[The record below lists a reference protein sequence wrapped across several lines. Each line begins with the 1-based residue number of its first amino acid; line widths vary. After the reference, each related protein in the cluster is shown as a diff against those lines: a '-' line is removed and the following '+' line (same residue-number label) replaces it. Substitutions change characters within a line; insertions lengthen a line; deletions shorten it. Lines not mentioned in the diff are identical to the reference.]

1 MRADR
6 FASVYVIGPARRLVA
21 PRSDRRIPI
30 LMYHSIS
37 KPSGGKV
44 HPYFETNT
52 SPETFELQ
60 MKYLHDMGYS
70 TVSPGDVVSH
80 LNSEP
85 MAVNKK
91 VVITFDD
98 GFQDFYTQA
107 FPVLQKYGL
116 NATVYLPTAFIDT
129 GTKLFLGKS
138 CLTWPEVR
146 ELHKMGVVFGSHT
159 VTHPTL
165 KFMSET
171 DLEHEVCASKET
183 IEDELGVSIDSFAY
197 PYAFPEHDAAF
208 AHRLRDLLKSAGYN
222 SGVSTVIGS
231 NQTLEER
238 FFLRRLPVNSWDD
251 IKLFRAKLNGDYD
264 WLRTFQYLKKLMKR
278 TTLERHQASYVA
290 DRRKSV
296 E

>member
-1 MRADR
+1 MSRVRADR
-6 FASVYVIGPARRLVA
+6 FASLYVIGPARRLIA
-21 PRSDRRIPI
+21 PRNGAQIPI

-52 SPETFELQ
+52 APEIFERQ
-60 MKYLHDMGYS
+60 MKYLYDAGYS
-70 TVSPGDVVSH
+70 TLSPADVVAH
-80 LNSEP
+80 LNSGTGDTS
-85 MAVNKK
+85 KK

-116 NATVYLPTAFIDT
+116 SATVYLPTAFIDT
-129 GTKLFLGKS
+129 GTKPFLGKS
-138 CLTWPEVR
+138 CLNWSEVR
-146 ELHKMGVVFGSHT
+146 ELHKMGVAFGSHT

-165 KFMSET
+165 KFMTEV
-171 DLEHEVCASKET
+171 DLEHEVCASKEA
-183 IEDELGVSIDSFAY
+183 IENELGVSIDSFAY

-231 NQTLEER
+231 NQTL
-238 FFLRRLPVNSWDD
+238 
-251 IKLFRAKLNGDYD
+251 
-264 WLRTFQYLKKLMKR
+264 
-278 TTLERHQASYVA
+278 
-290 DRRKSV
+290 
-296 E
+296 